1 MQNNARIMGAE
12 AFGTAVLM
20 LGGPGTAILMP
31 AGDAKVPTVALAFG
45 LSLLIMA
52 YTIGPISGC
61 HINPAVTLGMW
72 LARKVNGAH
81 AMFAVLGQLM
91 GAAIGGFIIWGIA
104 SGVDGYQRGSFASNG
119 YKDHSPGGYGL
130 GSAMVAEIIFTALL
144 VAVVL
149 FTTSRKF
156 SVGFGGLVA
165 GFTLTLIHLISI
177 PIDNTSVNPARSFG
191 AAIFASNDSEALN
204 QLWVF
209 IVFPLIGALLGTFV
223 WLMLDDTR
231 LEDTMLDLAPLE
243 AVRDAADRV
252 IDAAVDSVTGLES
265 EDDSVPHA
273 EPDDA
278 SDPSATSSSPPVE
291 AEAEADVDAT
301 GDAATGDR

>member
-31 AGDAKVPTVALAFG
+31 ANDAKVLAVSLAFG
-45 LSLLIMA
+45 FSLLIMA

-72 LARKVNGAH
+72 LGRKVNGAH
-81 AMFAVLGQLM
+81 AAFAVLGQLM

-104 SGVDGYQRGSFASNG
+104 SGVDGYERGGFASNG

-130 GSAMVAEIIFTALL
+130 GAAIVAEVVFTALL

-156 SVGFGGLVA
+156 SVGFGGIVA

-177 PIDNTSVNPARSFG
+177 PVDNTSVNPARSFG
-191 AAIFASNDSEALN
+191 AAIFASSDSNALD

-209 IVFPLIGALLGTFV
+209 IVFPLVGALLGTFI
-223 WLMLDDTR
+223 WLMIDDSR
-231 LEDTMLDLAPLE
+231 LEDTLLDLAPLE

-252 IDAAVDSVTGLES
+252 IDAAVDTVTMLES
-265 EDDSVPHA
+265 EDDSVRHA
-273 EPDDA
+273 EPDDP
-278 SDPSATSSSPPVE
+278 SDPTATSSTPPVE
-291 AEAEADVDAT
+291 
-301 GDAATGDR
+301 